1 MFSHRL
7 IRSLVAAACL
17 VLVALAAPAARAS
30 ERSADRG
37 EPRLVIPG
45 PGVLRAGQEVE
56 LRWTGG
62 EGEGDELEIMLT
74 IEGPRRRTVQISPHL
89 DPERGVFVWRV
100 PELGHVSGRFRV
112 RYERDHHEVEG
123 TPSARWEILSGIAP
137 PIAPALLPDA
147 TLPGAPA
154 SGPVREARAPDA
166 ERETSQ
172 LARDVRETRSA
183 VSDANATA
191 SWRVGV
197 PSSRDC
203 RTPAFVPA
211 RN

>member
-1 MFSHRL
+1 MLDLRL
-7 IRSLVAAACL
+7 PQMLLLAVGLALVAFAAS
-17 VLVALAAPAARAS
+17 AAHAGERGAS
-30 ERSADRG
+30 RG

-45 PGVLRAGQEVE
+45 PGVLRAGQEIE
-56 LRWTGG
+56 LRWAGG

-74 IEGPRRRTVQISPHL
+74 LESPHRRTLQISPRL

-123 TPSARWEILSGIAP
+123 TPSATYEILSAVGP
-137 PIAPALLPDA
+137 PIAPTLLPDA

-154 SGPVREARAPDA
+154 SGPVREARVPDA
-166 ERETSQ
+166 ERET
-172 LARDVRETRSA
+172 TRLVDGGRSRRA
-183 VSDANATA
+183 STSEVSPAP
-191 SWRVGV
+191 SWVVGA
-197 PSSRDC
+197 PRSRDC